1 MDSKTSGGSDDAGL
15 SPEKV
20 APING
25 TQVKKIIINGNQFE
39 MPKFNGSRFFGKEN
53 FHNTTLYSTARTNT
67 SKLQKHN
74 ILSRGKET

>member
-1 MDSKTSGGSDDAGL
+1 MDSKTSGGSDGGL

-20 APING
+20 LPING

-53 FHNTTLYSTARTNT
+53 FQNTTLYSTA
-67 SKLQKHN
+67 
-74 ILSRGKET
+74 